1 MTRIVLFVLAN
12 LAIMLVLSVAATLLG
27 VHGHGMKSLLVYCG
41 LFGMGGSFISLL
53 LSKPLAKWST
63 GARVLTGQEGGYE
76 QWLVNTVGELAQRA
90 GIGMPEVAFYDGAP
104 NAFAT
109 GAFRDDALVAVS
121 TGLAQSMTHEEVRA
135 VLAHEIAHIAN
146 GDMVTM
152 SLLQGV
158 MNTFVMFA
166 ARVVGG
172 AVDRDRRG
180 AGYMITVVVL
190 EMVFGILA
198 SLIVMAFSRH
208 REYRADWGAAELLGS
223 AVPMQRALHRLGHAS
238 SDLPKQVAAFGISG
252 NLDVEELLRTHPRI
266 EARIDALNAF
276 GR

>member
-12 LAIMLVLSVAATLLG
+12 LAVMLVLSVGASLLG
-27 VHGHGMKSLLVYCG
+27 IRGHSMNSLLVYCA

-53 LSKPLAKWST
+53 MSKKLAKWST
-63 GARVLTGQEGGYE
+63 GARVLTGNEGGYE
-76 QWLVNTVGELAQRA
+76 QWLVETVADLAQRA
-90 GIGMPEVAFYDGAP
+90 GIGMPEVAFYEGEP

-109 GAFRDDALVAVS
+109 GAFRDEALVAVS

-158 MNTFVMFA
+158 LNTFVMVA
-166 ARVVGG
+166 ARVLAGN
-172 AVDRDRRG
+172 DRR
-180 AGYMITVVVL
+180 ATNHFVVFVL
-190 EMVFGILA
+190 EMVFGLLT

-223 AVPMQRALHRLGHAS
+223 AVPMQRALYRLGHAS
-238 SDLPKQVAAFGISG
+238 SDLPQEVAAMGISG
-252 NLDVEELLRTHPRI
+252 GGGMTDLLRSHPHIEDRI
-266 EARIDALNAF
+266 AALDQF

>member
-12 LAIMLVLSVAATLLG
+12 LAVMLVLSVGASLLG
-27 VHGHGMKSLLVYCG
+27 IRGHSMNSLLVYCA

-53 LSKPLAKWST
+53 MSKKLAKWST
-63 GARVLTGQEGGYE
+63 GARVLTGNEGGYE
-76 QWLVNTVGELAQRA
+76 QWLVETVADLAQRA
-90 GIGMPEVAFYDGAP
+90 GIGMPEVAFYEGEP

-109 GAFRDDALVAVS
+109 GAFRDEALVAVS

-158 MNTFVMFA
+158 LNTFVMVA
-166 ARVVGG
+166 ARVLAGN
-172 AVDRDRRG
+172 DRR
-180 AGYMITVVVL
+180 AANHFVVFIL
-190 EMVFGILA
+190 EMVFGLLT

-223 AVPMQRALHRLGHAS
+223 AVPMQRALYRLGHAS
-238 SDLPKQVAAFGISG
+238 SDLPQEVAAFGISG
-252 NLDVEELLRTHPRI
+252 GAGMADLLRSHPQIEDRI
-266 EARIDALNAF
+266 AALDQF